1 MRPSALTAALK
12 GMLALLVGHTC
23 FDDCANVMVMAR
35 LAKASAGN
43 RRIGSLLEM
52 RERHS
57 IRVRLKADTTKRAG
71 PFWWCPASA
80 GPDAFLVV
88 SGFSRTRRAELLERA
103 TSRSPPD
110 GRVQGVR
117 PRAMPPPHRR
127 VAPGRR

>member
-57 IRVRLKADTTKRAG
+57 IRVRLKADTTEACG
-71 PFWWCPASA
+71 P
-80 GPDAFLVV
+80 FLVV
-88 SGFSRTRRAELLERA
+88 SGFSRIRRFF
-103 TSRSPPD
+103 
-110 GRVQGVR
+110 GGVR
-117 PRAMPPPHRR
+117 LQPDPTPFCGVRLQADPALSGGVRL
-127 VAPGRR
+127 